1 MPAKELSNPNAPEPK
16 PFLETLKE
24 FPANT
29 KNYVGELQLEMKR
42 VTWPSRKQVEATTLI
57 VIVTVFAFAAYFKVV
72 DRILEILIPG
82 VQRAFSK

>member
-82 VQRAFSK
+82 VQKAFTK